1 MVKATMR
8 GGVIKM
14 NRLLVLVLTIILSII
29 STSGYAAEELFDTK
43 TAEKHIEQGIAYLKA
58 KNFDAAISEFDEASV
73 ILPDAEAYYFLGYA
87 YYLKGRSGD
96 ADSRKKSME
105 SFEKAYEIDP
115 NFSPTRF
122 KPAETDMMG
131 AQQAPKQE
139 EATSPASAQTAT
151 QAQPSQPAQPQPE
164 QQAQPAQPAPPAEQP
179 KP

>member
-1 MVKATMR
+1 
-8 GGVIKM
+8 M

-96 ADSRKKSME
+96 YSVLELFDH
-105 SFEKAYEIDP
+105 P
-115 NFSPTRF
+115 NANTRPLPRSDCAAKDGMKCRPRGLAVF
-122 KPAETDMMG
+122 C
-131 AQQAPKQE
+131 
-139 EATSPASAQTAT
+139 PASADGYCQFIAS
-151 QAQPSQPAQPQPE
+151 ARLARIRRPQPRGG
-164 QQAQPAQPAPPAEQP
+164 ALLPRRPPSSA
-179 KP
+179 

>member
-14 NRLLVLVLTIILSII
+14 NRLLVLVLTIVLSII

-58 KNFDAAISEFDEASV
+58 KNFDAAISEFEESSV
-73 ILPDAEAYYFLGYA
+73 IYPDAEAYYFLGYA

-96 ADSRKKSME
+96 GDSRKKSME
-105 SFEKAYEIDP
+105 NFEKAYEMDP

-131 AQQAPKQE
+131 ARQAPKQE
-139 EATSPASAQTAT
+139 EAISPASAQPAK
-151 QAQPSQPAQPQPE
+151 QAQPSQPLPE
-164 QQAQPAQPAPPAEQP
+164 QQAQPTPPVDQL

>member
-14 NRLLVLVLTIILSII
+14 NRLLVLVLTIMLSII

-58 KNFDAAISEFDEASV
+58 KNFDAAISEFEESSA
-73 ILPDAEAYYFLGYA
+73 IYPDAEAYYFVGYA

-105 SFEKAYEIDP
+105 NFEKAYEIDP

-122 KPAETDMMG
+122 KPAETEMMG
-131 AQQAPKQE
+131 AQPISRPE
-139 EATSPASAQTAT
+139 EATSPSST
-151 QAQPSQPAQPQPE
+151 QP
-164 QQAQPAQPAPPAEQP
+164 AQPAQPAPPADQP